1 AAGAG
6 TRREDLVPGPL
17 AGYRILELAGIG
29 PGPFCGMM
37 LADMGAEVIRVDR
50 PGGNPMAELGHEVMF
65 RNRRAVAI
73 DLKNPRG
80 AETILKLCEHAD
92 AIFEGFRPGVA
103 ERLGVGPDACFARNP
118 KIVYGRMT

>member
-1 AAGAG
+1 M
-6 TRREDLVPGPL
+6 PGPL

-37 LADMGAEVIRVDR
+37 LADMGAEAIRVDR
-50 PGGNPMAELGHEVMF
+50 PGGNPMADAGHEILS
-65 RNRRAVAI
+65 RSRRDVAV

-80 AETILKLCEHAD
+80 VEVVLRLCGKAD

-103 ERLGVGPDACFARNP
+103 ERLGIGPE
-118 KIVYGRMT
+118 